1 MKLQQLPQGRLIIIG
16 NGFDLAHNL
25 PTSYK
30 DFINYY
36 WDSLIKKIKQD
47 LISITESEH
56 FVFPY

>member
-1 MKLQQLPQGRLIIIG
+1 MKLQQLTQGRLIIIG